1 MAADSQLNQIKA
13 KKIGLFLRDART
25 SANKTIRECSDAI
38 GVTPHRFKLYE
49 AGELSPSLPEL
60 EALSYFLGIKLSHF
74 FGDQFISEETVKGEL
89 PTTVDQYKLL
99 RHRVI
104 GTHLRLVRSELKTSL
119 KDLSAKTMIS
129 TSRLAKYE
137 KGESSIPLLELELI
151 AKQLKIPLPELFV
164 QSGKVGKWRKQQDLM
179 EQFFQLPEE
188 LQSFV
193 CQPVNRPY
201 IELAVRFSKLSAGQL
216 RSIAEGLLEITY

>member
-119 KDLSAKTMIS
+119 KDLSVKTTIS

-137 KGESSIPLLELELI
+137 KGESSIIENPTAGIIRSKWQGRQVAQTTGSYGTILPASRGIAIIRLPASESPL
-151 AKQLKIPLPELFV
+151 
-164 QSGKVGKWRKQQDLM
+164 
-179 EQFFQLPEE
+179 
-188 LQSFV
+188 
-193 CQPVNRPY
+193 Y
-201 IELAVRFSKLSAGQL
+201 
-216 RSIAEGLLEITY
+216 